1 MSKHFQF
8 TRYMYE
14 ESEVEIALIVAI
26 LNKTDDALFWAYELY
41 YSGCIPQLI
50 TILWKIYYDF
60 YATLNASFEKYLYN
74 KLKSGNIDAHILCS
88 IINNLMIRPY
98 TIDVFILR
106 QLVKQ
111 LDSEVDEND
120 QITDLLPTEDFISIA
135 YFILNTTTP
144 VLVVDMISDVMLFF
158 NHAGLS
164 LNSTT
169 ELNSYKKI
177 TTSLPFINPR
187 TILLSRVIH
196 WFVLFKK
203 LKVGKNLFVHTEP
216 ADIVMYETILADLTM
231 QGNTSKYPLLP
242 ILQARNILSQA
253 AIYSIDQYNYL
264 SLFKSKRETNNIVKA
279 YYNHWE
285 YYASTIPLWQRRIKK
300 CNGVIDHN
308 TKSIR
313 FEDEDDMEKFYVH
326 YGLDTE
332 EQPVRIQEKSIKPI
346 IKEKDWSMFYYK
358 HKQTGIVDIDTEYLN
373 ELEAIEY

>member
-14 ESEVEIALIVAI
+14 ASEVEIALIIAL

-50 TILWKIYYDF
+50 TLLWKIYYDF

-74 KLKSGNIDAHILCS
+74 KLKHGNIDAHILCS

-120 QITDLLPTEDFISIA
+120 QMNHLLHKEDFISLA
-135 YFILNTTTP
+135 YVILNATTP
-144 VLVVDMISDVMLFF
+144 VVVVDTLSDVIVFF
-158 NHAGLS
+158 NRAGLS
-164 LNSTT
+164 LNSTQ
-169 ELNSYKKI
+169 EMNSYNKI
-177 TTSLPFINPR
+177 TSVLPFINPL
-187 TILLSRVIH
+187 TILLSRAIH
-196 WFVLFKK
+196 WFVLLKK
-203 LKVGKNLFVHTEP
+203 RKVGKNLFVHTEP

-264 SLFKSKRETNNIVKA
+264 SLFKSKRETNNIVNA
-279 YYNHWE
+279 YYKHWE
-285 YYASTIPLWQRRIKK
+285 YYASFTPLWQRRIKK

-308 TKSIR
+308 SQSII
-313 FEDEDDMEKFYVH
+313 FEDEDDMEKFYIH
-326 YGLDTE
+326 YGLDAE
-332 EQPVRIQEKSIKPI
+332 EQPVRVQEKSIKPI

-358 HKQTGIVDIDTEYLN
+358 HKQTGIVDVDNDYLN
-373 ELEAIEY
+373 ELESVEY

>member
-1 MSKHFQF
+1 MSNHFQF

-14 ESEVEIALIVAI
+14 ESEVEIALIMAI
-26 LNKTDDALFWAYELY
+26 LNKTEDALFWAYELY

-50 TILWKIYYDF
+50 TLLWKIYYDF

-74 KLKSGNIDAHILCS
+74 KLKYGTIDAHKICS

-98 TIDVFILR
+98 TIDVFMLR

-120 QITDLLPTEDFISIA
+120 LINDLLHKEDFVSLA
-135 YFILNTTTP
+135 YLIVNSKT
-144 VLVVDMISDVMLFF
+144 LVVDILSKVFVFF
-158 NHAGLS
+158 NSAGLS
-164 LNSTT
+164 INNTT
-169 ELNSYKKI
+169 EIKNYNKI
-177 TTSLPFINPR
+177 IAALPFINPR
-187 TILLSRVIH
+187 TIILARIIH
-196 WFVLFKK
+196 WFVLVKK
-203 LKVGKNLFVHTEP
+203 RKVGKNLFVHTEP
-216 ADIVMYETILADLTM
+216 ADIVMYETIHTDLTM

-253 AIYSIDQYNYL
+253 AIYPIDQYNYL

-285 YYASTIPLWQRRIKK
+285 YYAASTPLWQWRIEK
-300 CNGVIDHN
+300 CNGVLDHN
-308 TKSIR
+308 SKSII
-313 FEDEDDMEKFYVH
+313 FEDEDDLEKFYLY

-346 IKEKDWSMFYYK
+346 LKEQDWSMFYNK
-358 HKQTGIVDIDTEYLN
+358 HKQTGIVDIDAEYLN
-373 ELEAIEY
+373 ELEYVEY

>member
-1 MSKHFQF
+1 MSNHFQF

-14 ESEVEIALIVAI
+14 ASEVEIALIVAI

-50 TILWKIYYDF
+50 TLLWKIYYDF

-74 KLKSGNIDAHILCS
+74 KLKSGNIDAHIICS

-120 QITDLLPTEDFISIA
+120 QINDLLHKEDFISLA
-135 YFILNTTTP
+135 YLILNTPTP
-144 VLVVDMISDVMLFF
+144 VVDTLSNVIVFF
-158 NHAGLS
+158 NRSGLS

-169 ELNSYKKI
+169 ELNSYTKI
-177 TTSLPFINPR
+177 ISALPFVNPR
-187 TILLSRVIH
+187 TILLSRAIH

-203 LKVGKNLFVHTEP
+203 LKVGKKLFVHTEP
-216 ADIVMYETILADLTM
+216 SDIVMYETILTDLTM

-264 SLFKSKRETNNIVKA
+264 SLFKSKRETNDIVKA
-279 YYNHWE
+279 YYNHWV
-285 YYASTIPLWQRRIKK
+285 YYASSIPLWQWRINT
-300 CNGVIDHN
+300 CNGVIDH
-308 TKSIR
+308 TSKSIT
-313 FEDEDDMEKFYVH
+313 FEDEDDMEQFYLH

-346 IKEKDWSMFYYK
+346 IKEKDWSVFYYK
-358 HKQTGIVDIDTEYLN
+358 HKQTGIVDIDIEYLN
-373 ELEAIEY
+373 ELESIEY

>member
-1 MSKHFQF
+1 MNEHFQF

-14 ESEVEIALIVAI
+14 KSEVEIALIVAI

-41 YSGCIPQLI
+41 YSGCITELI
-50 TILWKIYYDF
+50 ELLWKIYYDF

-74 KLKSGNIDAHILCS
+74 KLKSGIIDAQIICS
-88 IINNLMIRPY
+88 IINNFMIRPY

-111 LDSEVDEND
+111 LDSEVDEHD
-120 QITDLLPTEDFISIA
+120 QITDLLLKEDFISLA
-135 YFILNTTTP
+135 YFILNASTTGLDIITNA
-144 VLVVDMISDVMLFF
+144 IGFF

-164 LNSTT
+164 LNSTH
-169 ELNSYKKI
+169 EINSYNKI
-177 TTSLPFINPR
+177 TKVIPFINPH
-187 TILLSRVIH
+187 TVLLSRVMR

-203 LKVGKNLFVHTEP
+203 LKLGKNLFVHTDPSE
-216 ADIVMYETILADLTM
+216 IVMYETILTDLTP

-242 ILQARNILSQA
+242 ILQARNILPQA

-264 SLFKSKRETNNIVKA
+264 SLFKSKRETNNIVQA
-279 YYNHWE
+279 YNYNWE
-285 YYASTIPLWQRRIKK
+285 YYASFTPLWQRRIKK

-308 TKSIR
+308 SKTIT
-313 FEDEDDMEKFYVH
+313 FEDEDDMEKFYLH

-332 EQPVRIQEKSIKPI
+332 EQPTRIQEKSIKPI
-346 IKEKDWSMFYYK
+346 VKEQTWAGFYNK

-373 ELEAIEY
+373 ELECIEY

>member
-1 MSKHFQF
+1 
-8 TRYMYE
+8 MYE
-14 ESEVEIALIVAI
+14 ESEVEIALIMAI
-26 LNKTDDALFWAYELY
+26 LNKTEDALFWAYELY

-50 TILWKIYYDF
+50 TLLWKIYYDF

-74 KLKSGNIDAHILCS
+74 KLKYGTIDAHKICS

-98 TIDVFILR
+98 TIDVFMLR

-120 QITDLLPTEDFISIA
+120 LINDLLHKEDFVSLA
-135 YFILNTTTP
+135 YLIVNSKT
-144 VLVVDMISDVMLFF
+144 LVVDILSKVFVFF
-158 NHAGLS
+158 NSAGLS
-164 LNSTT
+164 INNTT
-169 ELNSYKKI
+169 EIKNYNKI
-177 TTSLPFINPR
+177 IAALPFINPR
-187 TILLSRVIH
+187 TIILARIIH
-196 WFVLFKK
+196 WFVLVKK
-203 LKVGKNLFVHTEP
+203 RKVGKNLFVHTEP

-253 AIYSIDQYNYL
+253 AIYPIDQYNYL

-285 YYASTIPLWQRRIKK
+285 YYAASTPLWQWRIEK
-300 CNGVIDHN
+300 CNGVLDHN
-308 TKSIR
+308 SKSII
-313 FEDEDDMEKFYVH
+313 FEDEDDLEKFYLY

-346 IKEKDWSMFYYK
+346 LKEQDWSMFYNK
-358 HKQTGIVDIDTEYLN
+358 HKQTGIVDIDAEYLN
-373 ELEAIEY
+373 ELEYVEY

>member
-41 YSGCIPQLI
+41 YSGCTPQLI
-50 TILWKIYYDF
+50 TLLWKIYYDF

-74 KLKSGNIDAHILCS
+74 KLKHGNIDAHIICS
-88 IINNLMIRPY
+88 IVNNLMIRPY

-120 QITDLLPTEDFISIA
+120 QMNDLLHKEDFISLA
-135 YFILNTTTP
+135 YLILNTSTP
-144 VLVVDMISDVMLFF
+144 GVDTLSKVMVFF

-164 LNSTT
+164 LNITT
-169 ELNSYKKI
+169 ELNSYNKI
-177 TTSLPFINPR
+177 TKCVPFINPLN
-187 TILLSRVIH
+187 ILLSRVIH
-196 WFVLFKK
+196 WFVMFKK

-216 ADIVMYETILADLTM
+216 ADIVMYETILTDLTT
-231 QGNTSKYPLLP
+231 QGNTSKHPLLP

-264 SLFKSKRETNNIVKA
+264 SLFKSKRETNNIVNA
-279 YYNHWE
+279 YYKHWE
-285 YYASTIPLWQRRIKK
+285 YYASFTPLWQWRIEK

-308 TKSIR
+308 SQSII
-313 FEDEDDMEKFYVH
+313 FKDEDDMEKFYLH
-326 YGLDTE
+326 YGLDAE
-332 EQPVRIQEKSIKPI
+332 EQPVRVQEKSIKPI
-346 IKEKDWSMFYYK
+346 IKDKDWPMFYNK
-358 HKQTGIVDIDTEYLN
+358 HKQTGIVDIDADYLN
-373 ELEAIEY
+373 ELEYIEY

>member
-1 MSKHFQF
+1 MSNHFQF

-14 ESEVEIALIVAI
+14 ASEVEIALIIAI

-50 TILWKIYYDF
+50 TLLWKIYYDF

-98 TIDVFILR
+98 TMDVFILR

-111 LDSEVDEND
+111 LDSEVDEHD
-120 QITDLLPTEDFISIA
+120 QMNDLLHKEDFISLA
-135 YFILNTTTP
+135 YVIFNITTP
-144 VLVVDMISDVMLFF
+144 GLDSLSNVIVFF
-158 NHAGLS
+158 NNRGLS

-169 ELNSYKKI
+169 EINSYNKI
-177 TTSLPFINPR
+177 TTVLPFINPH

-196 WFVLFKK
+196 WFVLLKK
-203 LKVGKNLFVHTEP
+203 RKVGKNLFVHTEP
-216 ADIVMYETILADLTM
+216 SDIVMYETILADLTM
-231 QGNTSKYPLLP
+231 QGNTSKHPLLP

-264 SLFKSKRETNNIVKA
+264 SLFKSKRDTNNIVNA
-279 YYNHWE
+279 YYKHWE
-285 YYASTIPLWQRRIKK
+285 YYASSIPLWQRRIEK

-308 TKSIR
+308 SKSII
-313 FEDEDDMEKFYVH
+313 FEDEDDMEKFYLH
-326 YGLDTE
+326 YGLDAE
-332 EQPVRIQEKSIKPI
+332 EQPIRVQEKSIKPI
-346 IKEKDWSMFYYK
+346 IKEKDWSTFYSK
-358 HKQTGIVDIDTEYLN
+358 HKQTGIVDVDAEYLN
-373 ELEAIEY
+373 ELESVEY

>member
-1 MSKHFQF
+1 
-8 TRYMYE
+8 MYE
-14 ESEVEIALIVAI
+14 KSEVEIALIIAI

-41 YSGCIPQLI
+41 YSGCITHIIEL
-50 TILWKIYYDF
+50 LWKIYYDF

-74 KLKSGNIDAHILCS
+74 KLKSGIIDAQILCS
-88 IINNLMIRPY
+88 IINNFMIRPY

-111 LDSEVDEND
+111 LDSEVDEHD
-120 QITDLLPTEDFISIA
+120 QMNDLLRKEDFISLA

-144 VLVVDMISDVMLFF
+144 EPETLSNVIIFF
-158 NHAGLS
+158 NNIGLT
-164 LNSTT
+164 LNSINET
-169 ELNSYKKI
+169 NSYNKI
-177 TTSLPFINPR
+177 TSILPFINQR

-203 LKVGKNLFVHTEP
+203 LKLGKNLFVHTDPTE
-216 ADIVMYETILADLTM
+216 IIMYETILADLTM

-242 ILQARNILSQA
+242 ILQARNILSHA

-285 YYASTIPLWQRRIKK
+285 YYASFTPLWQRRIEK
-300 CNGVIDHN
+300 CHGVIDHN
-308 TKSIR
+308 SKSII
-313 FEDEDDMEKFYVH
+313 FEDEDDMEKFYLH

-346 IKEKDWSMFYYK
+346 IKEQTWSEFYYK
-358 HKQTGIVDIDTEYLN
+358 HKKTGIVDIDAEYLN
-373 ELEAIEY
+373 EFECIEY